1 MASITINPALMR
13 AEKQRVARNSVL
25 AAVVI
30 TVLKFIVGLLSGS
43 LGIISEALHSSF
55 DLVAAVVTLFSVRVS
70 DKPADADHQFGHGKI
85 ENVSAFVETGLLLVT
100 CGWIVWEAI
109 HRLFFRSVEI
119 EPNFWAVFV
128 MSLSIILDYWRSGSL
143 KRVADKY
150 DSQALQADALHFRT
164 DIWSSAVV
172 IIGLGFVWAGRFYRV
187 PWLVKADPISALCVA
202 GVVMWVSWRLARE
215 TIDSLLD
222 AAPAGVRNKIIAQVG
237 SVPRVLS
244 VERVRIRKAG
254 SRYFV
259 DVAVGLGRNVTFQTS
274 NVVVSKVRQRI
285 NNLLGDADVLVSA
298 VPRELKTESIFDRI
312 RAAALRNNLAVHD
325 ISVQDLGG
333 DIHVELDIELPENMT
348 LFAAHDRVTT
358 LEADIRANVP
368 EIDSILTQI
377 ECELATIETS
387 DAIVEDPELEA
398 KLKAIGE
405 TFPDVVDVHE
415 IICKRMGDHIFLSCH
430 VTMQDDLPLSQ
441 VHDVTTALEVQF
453 KLEAP
458 QLFRVMI
465 HPEPHTD
472 NHR

>member
-30 TVLKFIVGLLSGS
+30 TVLKFIVGMLSGS

-172 IIGLGFVWAGRFYRV
+172 IVGLGFVWAGRFYRV
-187 PWLVKADPISALCVA
+187 PWLAKADPISALCVA
-202 GVVMWVSWRLARE
+202 GVVVWVSWRLARE

-222 AAPAGVRNKIIAQVG
+222 AAPAGMRNKIIAQVG

-325 ISVQDLGG
+325 ISVQDLDG

-358 LEADIRANVP
+358 LEADIRAHVP

-387 DAIVEDPELEA
+387 DAIVEDPALEA

-415 IICKRMGDHIFLSCH
+415 IICKRMGDHVFLSCH
-430 VTMQDDLPLSQ
+430 VTMQDNLPLSQ

-465 HPEPHTD
+465 HPEPQTD
-472 NHR
+472 NQR

>member
-1 MASITINPALMR
+1 
-13 AEKQRVARNSVL
+13 
-25 AAVVI
+25 
-30 TVLKFIVGLLSGS
+30 
-43 LGIISEALHSSF
+43 
-55 DLVAAVVTLFSVRVS
+55 
-70 DKPADADHQFGHGKI
+70 
-85 ENVSAFVETGLLLVT
+85 
-100 CGWIVWEAI
+100 
-109 HRLFFRSVEI
+109 
-119 EPNFWAVFV
+119 
-128 MSLSIILDYWRSGSL
+128 
-143 KRVADKY
+143 
-150 DSQALQADALHFRT
+150 
-164 DIWSSAVV
+164 
-172 IIGLGFVWAGRFYRV
+172 
-187 PWLVKADPISALCVA
+187 
-202 GVVMWVSWRLARE
+202 
-215 TIDSLLD
+215 
-222 AAPAGVRNKIIAQVG
+222 VRNKIIAQVG

>member
-85 ENVSAFVETGLLLVT
+85 ENVSAFIETGLLLIT

-187 PWLVKADPISALCVA
+187 PWLAKADPISALCVA
-202 GVVMWVSWRLARE
+202 GVVVWVSWRLARE

-222 AAPAGVRNKIIAQVG
+222 AAPAGIRNKIIAQVG
-237 SVPRVLS
+237 SVPRVLG

-325 ISVQDLGG
+325 ISVQDLEG

-358 LEADIRANVP
+358 LEADIRAHVP

-387 DAIVEDPELEA
+387 DAIVEDPALEA

-415 IICKRMGDHIFLSCH
+415 IICKRMGDHVFLSCH
-430 VTMQDDLPLSQ
+430 VTMQDNLPLSQ

-465 HPEPHTD
+465 HPEPQTD
-472 NHR
+472 NQR